1 MTQEKMRKVI
11 SACVAA
17 ATVLFTLLLSYL
29 IYQWT
34 TISVLNKR
42 IAAAEEEVAH
52 WEQVVE
58 NGEADEEYFGS
69 EEYLKKAI
77 IELQMLLQEKNK

>member
-42 IAAAEEEVAH
+42 IAAAEAEVAY
-52 WEQVVE
+52 WQEIVDKGIE
-58 NGEADEEYFGS
+58 DERYFGS
-69 EEYLKKAI
+69 EEYLKQAI
-77 IELQMLLQEKNK
+77 IELQMLQEKNK